1 MYLLDSNV
9 VIDFCNAKL
18 PLNAKD
24 LLQNIEPNISV
35 ITPIELFSSS
45 KIPELEKLKLT
56 QFVEIATV
64 YDRLTLEIINHVIH
78 IRQKYKKPL
87 PDAIIAATAISY
99 HLILISRNISDFAH
113 IEGLKVID
121 PYHLGIENK

>member
-18 PLNAKD
+18 PPNAKD
-24 LLQNIEPNISV
+24 LWQNIEPNISV
-35 ITPIELFSSS
+35 ITQIELFSSS
-45 KIPELEKLKLT
+45 KIPELERLKLT

-64 YDRLTLEIINHVIH
+64 YDRLTLEIINHAIH

-87 PDAIIAATAISY
+87 PDAIIAATALAY
-99 HLILISRNISDFAH
+99 RLILISRNISDFAH
-113 IEGLKVID
+113 IEGLTVTD
-121 PYHLGIENK
+121 P